1 LLILVFLAVFGF
13 FLKIEKAT
21 LFFWKEKMRFYLL
34 MQVKWE
40 VSFLDQENKNI
51 FPMKKLK
58 RLLVPIRII
67 ERKKGNT
74 KMWKVSVN

>member
-1 LLILVFLAVFGF
+1 
-13 FLKIEKAT
+13 
-21 LFFWKEKMRFYLL
+21 